1 MSVALLAPFAEI
13 DASVAASP
21 IVASLH
27 RSSSFGATHMGAF
40 VHWTGAKALILRP
53 GGEASILPLQNAAK
67 GRSRAEIAFR
77 NRPPEL
83 MRTTE
88 PQA

>member
-40 VHWTGAKALILRP
+40 VHRTGAKALILRP

-67 GRSRAEIAFR
+67 GRSRAEIAFPQ
-77 NRPPEL
+77 PPARVDEN
-83 MRTTE
+83 TE